1 MKTNEE
7 IFTKINH
14 TKSDNGDRRD
24 WFVNRLARYLP
35 KEMAMDCNMTTE
47 NYHQYDENACLINIA
62 DRIRYINNEIG
73 RMRNITSLN
82 ISFPELCAD
91 VWAYTNRFDN
101 DVDRAM
107 SEYND
112 YIWTNLFEKIV
123 DAFVRHN
130 N

>member
-14 TKSDNGDRRD
+14 TKSDNGDHRD
-24 WFVNRLARYLP
+24 WFADRLACYLP

-47 NYHQYDENACLINIA
+47 NYHHIDDNACLINIA
-62 DRIRYINNEIG
+62 EMIGYINNE
-73 RMRNITSLN
+73 MRHMSNIIRLD
-82 ISFPELCAD
+82 ISFSILCAD

-123 DAFVRHN
+123 DAFIRHN